1 MVTIS
6 YTAGEVDF
14 INLSLSPS
22 QSATVIGGHDAV
34 PGIDAWNIQKAGGVT
49 SFDAVIWG
57 DTPRQYVMRD
67 GGVAWA
73 WAPPVM
79 QVRLTYGDHTAD
91 STTDRA
97 PGHIAHIATL
107 GDGAGQAGLAGATPT
122 GPAADL
128 ARSGPGFAGLSAERA
143 LDDATGALRR
153 YGVRSEAVPGATLAD
168 LRAGQPILNLVRA
181 RDEFAR
187 LNGLYGGT
195 AAVDSV
201 TVLHGGGVSS
211 ATGYA
216 ADLVGLAGDI
226 VQQTG
231 ARQVNVVPPSG
242 TWQSGTDPAIL
253 GAVEA
258 LRTRGAVPLVLVS
271 PLHWCGIKTGTL
283 GTPDEVSMTM
293 LAEMDALATAEGTDW
308 HGPIAVAATR
318 SGSTVNVDFE
328 VMPGR
333 VLVAPSYGVNYSS
346 AAITAMTVAA
356 DPTTT
361 RQTRLQITLASAAA
375 GTLRIAYGAT
385 GTDQTRFANR
395 CDLRDD
401 WSAPSVTGGTLRRYA
416 LPAQFEVS

>member
-6 YTAGEVDF
+6 YAAGEVDF

-22 QSATVIGGHDAV
+22 NSATVIGGHDAV
-34 PGIDAWNIQKAGGVT
+34 PGVDAWNVQKAGGVT
-49 SFDAVIWG
+49 SFDAVVWG
-57 DTPRQYVMRD
+57 DAPRQYVMRD
-67 GGVAWA
+67 GGEAWA
-73 WAPPVM
+73 WTPPVM
-79 QVRLTYGDHTAD
+79 QVRLAYGDHTAD
-91 STTDRA
+91 GTTDRA
-97 PGHIAHIATL
+97 PDHIAHIATL
-107 GDGAGQAGLAGATPT
+107 GDGAGQAGLAGAAPT
-122 GPAADL
+122 GPASDL
-128 ARSGPGFAGLSAERA
+128 ARAGLGFAGLSAERA

-153 YGVRSEAVPGATLAD
+153 YGVRSEAVPGATLAA
-168 LRAGQPILNLVRA
+168 LRTGQPMANLARA

-201 TVLHGGGVSS
+201 TILHGGGAAS
-211 ATGYA
+211 ATAYA

-231 ARQVNVVPPSG
+231 ARQVNVVPPCG

-271 PLHWCGIKTGTL
+271 PPHWCSIKDGTL

-293 LAEMDALATAEGTDW
+293 LAELDALATAEGTDW
-308 HGPIAVAATR
+308 HGPIAVTATR

-328 VMPGR
+328 VMPGH
-333 VLVAPSYGVNYSS
+333 VLVAPSYGVSYSG
-346 AAITAMTVAA
+346 AAITGMTVVA
-356 DPTTT
+356 DPATA
-361 RQTRLQITLASAAA
+361 RMTRLQITLASAAT
-375 GTLRIAYGAT
+375 GTLRIAFSAT
-385 GTDQTRFANR
+385 GTNQTQFANR

-401 WSAPSVTGGTLRRYA
+401 WSAASVTGQTLRRYA
-416 LPAQFEVS
+416 HPAQFEVS